1 MSAALAA
8 PAAAGI
14 PLMLRQLSVTATF
27 VDGNDDDEHAEPPD
41 WDALARLG
49 GTLVILTG
57 RGRIRRTAAALIAGG
72 RDPRRPSPPSAPPRA
87 PTQQRAARHA
97 RRASRTAAAAR
108 DLRRRPRRR
117 ARPMHIPDGFLTGE
131 AALLGTATA
140 VAGLAVCL
148 RGARRS
154 MREHDLPLAGLAAAF
169 FLVAEAPMVP
179 ITVGTQGHL
188 LGGALAVALLGPWAG
203 ALTIAVVCA
212 IQALVLGD
220 GGITTLGLTITNLA
234 LVPAFVG
241 YPLLLA
247 LRRVAAGRGRL
258 RGGRARSA
266 CCSPRR
272 SSSPRSTLG
281 AAVAIDR
288 TAIAVS
294 ILGSYAVI
302 AVIEAC

>member
-1 MSAALAA
+1 
-8 PAAAGI
+8 
-14 PLMLRQLSVTATF
+14 
-27 VDGNDDDEHAEPPD
+27 
-41 WDALARLG
+41 
-49 GTLVILTG
+49 
-57 RGRIRRTAAALIAGG
+57 
-72 RDPRRPSPPSAPPRA
+72 
-87 PTQQRAARHA
+87 
-97 RRASRTAAAAR
+97 
-108 DLRRRPRRR
+108 
-117 ARPMHIPDGFLTGE
+117 MHIPDGFLTGE
-131 AALLGTATA
+131 AAALGTATA

-154 MREHDLPLAGLAAAF
+154 MREKDLPLAGLAAAF

-188 LGGALAVALLGPWAG
+188 LGGALAVVLLGPWTG

-247 LRRVAAGRGRL
+247 LRRPLGVAPAAGATAAASVL
-258 RGGRARSA
+258 LAA
-266 CCSPRR
+266 AIFLLEVE
-272 SSSPRSTLG
+272 LG
-281 AAVAIDR
+281 AAVEIDR
-288 TAIAVS
+288 TAIAAS

-302 AVIEAC
+302 AVIEGGLTFLIVRAVVAVRPDLVRGAPKRVLA